1 MIGKATLEIRYC
13 VTSGYFWKAA
23 GLAAELAEGHVRET
37 DITLTPVHGGRLE
50 IYVNGTKVYDRK
62 EAGAAD
68 FYPSLKEMRKAKD
81 VLAEAIASAPP
92 A

>member
-1 MIGKATLEIRYC
+1 
-13 VTSGYFWKAA
+13 
-23 GLAAELAEGHVRET
+23 VRET

-62 EAGAAD
+62 EAEGAAD

-81 VLAEAIASAPP
+81 VLAEAIATTPATSAS
-92 A
+92 